1 MRARPRT
8 HVTLIPKAIPM
19 LVLLLVLGL
28 VMSMRPPVIAADT
41 LNERLLN
48 ELREAGPEGAS
59 RVLQRETDERAFVHG
74 VAFVQELLQAQ
85 DGPRAVPLL
94 EYLGVR
100 ADAAAPHADGA
111 ALIELLALA
120 RYQQGR
126 AREAIRL
133 LGNAGENYRTLGL
146 PVEEL
151 NSRRLLA
158 SVQHGYGMLEA
169 GQRSIDRALE
179 LEDYFD
185 DELHLAS
192 ALAEAAMINYK
203 LGQLDPVPGLLDRAR
218 GIYEAQG
225 HDNGMGTVL
234 RTYGNY
240 YIGLGELDRALE
252 KYEAASEYYER
263 TNNLHDYANTSF
275 NIGLTYMNLGRPM
288 AAVSYLENAITNF
301 LSAGSRSGAGMAGTE
316 LARVFLLL
324 GRVGEATRI
333 IEVSINNLRDS
344 QSNRRLA
351 GAYSVQGGILGSQG
365 RREEALDAY
374 RNALRL
380 YRDLGLQREQAQL
393 EQVIQQVES
402 ELADELSL

>member
-1 MRARPRT
+1 MRAPRRT
-8 HVTLIPKAIPM
+8 HATPLRKAVPM
-19 LVLLLVLGL
+19 LVLVLGLGL
-28 VMSMRPPVIAADT
+28 VMSLRPPLVAAEN
-41 LNERLLN
+41 LNETLLN
-48 ELREAGPEGAS
+48 ELRNAGPEGAA
-59 RVLQRETDERAFVHG
+59 RVLQRESDERAFVHG
-74 VAFVQELLQAQ
+74 VAFVRELLQMQ

-94 EYLGVR
+94 EYLGDR
-100 ADAAAPHADGA
+100 AEAAAPHADGA

-133 LGNAGENYRTLGL
+133 LGTAGENYRRLEL

-169 GQRSIDRALE
+169 GRRSIDRALE

-185 DELHLAS
+185 DDLHLAS

-218 GIYEAQG
+218 NIYEAQG

-240 YIGLGELDRALE
+240 YIGLGEFDRALE

-288 AAVSYLENAITNF
+288 AAVGYLENAITNF
-301 LSAGSRSGAGMAGTE
+301 LSAGSRSGAGMVGTE
-316 LARVFLLL
+316 LARVLLLL
-324 GRVGEATRI
+324 GQASEASRI
-333 IEVSINNLRDS
+333 IEVSINNLRES
-344 QSNRRLA
+344 QSYRRLA
-351 GAYSVQGGILGSQG
+351 GAYFVQGGILGSQG
-365 RREEALDAY
+365 SREESLDAY

-393 EQVIQQVES
+393 EHLIQQVES
-402 ELADELSL
+402 ELAEDLSL